1 VVWVHSVTRS
11 PIRIAREWP
20 MNWPQ
25 PVQKVLKIY
34 VVVHIRKN
42 KSTGKMGFGLGWSA
56 AAVTKVTSHS
66 GGQNKPD
73 LGQTDMMICFHH

>member
-1 VVWVHSVTRS
+1 
-11 PIRIAREWP
+11 

-25 PVQKVLKIY
+25 PVEKVQTRFILKY
-34 VVVHIRKN
+34 QPVVVQDRKN

-56 AAVTKVTSHS
+56 AAVIKFTSSCS

-73 LGQTDMMICFHH
+73 LGRTHMMMCFCH